1 MMFEK
6 VKSILTA
13 GFQVPADQI
22 TPDSTLDDLGLD
34 SLATVE
40 FALALEKDLD
50 VEISDDE
57 VADLERLDKIT
68 ALIERRLQVT

>member
-1 MMFEK
+1 MFEK

>member
-1 MMFEK
+1 MFEK

-13 GFQVPADQI
+13 GFKVPADQI

>member
-1 MMFEK
+1 MFEK

-40 FALALEKDLD
+40 FALALEKDFD

>member
-22 TPDSTLDDLGLD
+22 APDSTLDDLGLD

-40 FALALEKDLD
+40 FALALEKDLG